1 MKLHLRPHPA
11 VALGVAVLMCCF
23 PPPARSAA
31 SGTPVEIYALLSMTG
46 TAAFLGASESE
57 ALHRVEVLVNANGGI
72 RGRPLKFIVQDN
84 QSSPQVDVQLMS
96 AALATHPLIV
106 IDGGPLSGCRA
117 NAPLLANGP
126 VMYCLSNSLPTVP
139 GSWVFSTAYA
149 TRDALAVAMRRF
161 RQLKIKRI
169 AVLSPTDATGQ
180 ETDQLLREAAQAPE
194 NVNDVSFVAFE
205 HFNMGDLSVNAQL
218 ARIKET
224 KPQLLISYT
233 TGTAL
238 GTVFRGLQTLGL
250 DDLPIFPSSGSM
262 SWAQLTSTKDIMPKD
277 VVFAG
282 PPLSSQGLKDPQVKK
297 AVETFLRAF
306 PPSGGMHA
314 DFLSALAW
322 DPAMIIVDMLRK
334 IGPDGTPAQLHD
346 GISSLKGW
354 AGVFGRY
361 DFPATPQRGLTGQSV
376 SLQKWDKDLQ
386 TWVPYAPR

>member
-1 MKLHLRPHPA
+1 MKNHLRPRLL
-11 VALGVAVLMCCF
+11 VAGLLVVVMCGS
-23 PPPARSAA
+23 PQPGASAT
-31 SGTPVEIYALLSMTG
+31 SGAPFEIYALLSMTG

-57 ALHRVEVLVNANGGI
+57 SLRKVETLTNDTGGI
-72 RGRPLKFIVQDN
+72 RGRPLKFIIQDN
-84 QSSPQVDVQLMS
+84 QSNPQVDVQLMS
-96 AALATHPLIV
+96 AALATHPVVV

-126 VMYCLSNSLPTVP
+126 VMYCLSNSIPTVP

-194 NVNDVSFVAFE
+194 NVNEVSFVAFE
-205 HFNMGDLSVNAQL
+205 HFNMGDLAVNAQL
-218 ARIKET
+218 ARIKEA
-224 KPQLLISYT
+224 KPQILISYT

-250 DDLPIFPSSGSM
+250 DDLPVFPSSGSM

-282 PPLSSQGLKDPQVKK
+282 PPLSSQGLKDAQVKK
-297 AVETFLRAF
+297 AVETFLHAF
-306 PPSGGMHA
+306 PPTGGVHA
-314 DFLSALAW
+314 DFISALAW

-334 IGPDGTPAQLHD
+334 LGPDATPAQLHEAL
-346 GISSLKGW
+346 STLKGW

-361 DFPATPQRGLTGQSV
+361 DFPATPQRGLTGQGV
-376 SLQKWDKDLQ
+376 LLQRWDKDQQ
-386 TWVPYAPR
+386 TWVPYTR